1 MRTCLVVDDSTVVRK
16 IARRILEELGFQV
29 VEAEDGNEALAACK
43 SALPEAVLLDWNMP
57 NMDGYE
63 FLGNL
68 RRLSGG
74 DAPKVVFCTT
84 ENDID
89 HISRALAAGAN
100 EYIMKPF
107 DKDIITAKFA
117 EVGLIQMTSPE
128 TV

>member
-16 IARRILEELGFQV
+16 IARRILEEMQFHV
-29 VEAEDGNEALAACK
+29 IEAEDGQKALDACNI
-43 SALPEAVLLDWNMP
+43 ALPEAILLDWNMP
-57 NMDGYE
+57 VMDGYE

-68 RRLSGG
+68 RRMPGG

-107 DKDIITAKFA
+107 DKDIISAKFA
-117 EVGLIQMTSPE
+117 EVGLIQVTSPE
-128 TV
+128 AV